1 MLEQILYN
9 EITYWLLGTAIM
21 FTYVG
26 KWIAYKE
33 NMQDIVAATIDSLIN
48 EGYLKTKGTGKTLEI
63 LKFNEC
69 ANDKDSG

>member
-1 MLEQILYN
+1 
-9 EITYWLLGTAIM
+9 M